1 MPGPLGRAGSE
12 RLTAVRLTVF
22 SLPALQTL
30 APPDP
35 VQPSIPTVDPLA
47 SDAASAPDARRPF
60 IAPAVTD
67 LGTLHTL
74 TEGGGILPGD
84 ALGESLGGG
93 GVS

>member
-12 RLTAVRLTVF
+12 RLPAVCLTTFSSLSRL
-22 SLPALQTL
+22 P
-30 APPDP
+30 PPDF
-35 VQPSIPTVDPLA
+35 VQPSLSTVDPLA